1 MMRIAA
7 LLTLWLCLLVGGA
20 ARAEEYFD
28 RYHSDI
34 AVAKNGTLT
43 VTEAIRVYAEGN
55 QIRRGIYRDFPLTFV
70 DAEGREREVGF
81 KILSVER
88 DGRPEPYRTES
99 IRRGVRIYFGSADV
113 LIDPGFHQYR
123 LTYETT
129 RQIRFFDTHDELF
142 WNVTGTEWAFPI
154 HRASATVTLPPGVNA
169 EELTFFTGPFGA
181 TDKNARAE
189 NRGNRATFETTGELG
204 PREGLTIGVKMPA
217 GSIDKPTAAEE
228 RALFFK
234 DNRSLFLAFGGL
246 VLVVG
251 YYLWAWLSVGRDPPG
266 GVVVPRWDA
275 PEGLSP
281 ALVNYI
287 EEKGF
292 GGRGWTAVSAA
303 FLNLAV
309 KGLVEL
315 TDLKTSLTVTRT
327 EKPVEG
333 ELPTGEKV
341 LLNALKSPGASLVI
355 DKSNGK
361 RVQTLGS
368 DFRDAMEKEHR
379 RKYYLANWPQVIGG
393 ILLSLVCLATLLIFG
408 GLSEDGIA
416 LVILPLFASV
426 FVSIFAVALGQNFK
440 RAKSLGARILAVVII
455 AFVGFVS
462 LTVFGSIT
470 VALFV
475 TSAASGQ
482 MPLFAAVG
490 GIIVANL
497 VFFFLMG
504 APTPL
509 GRKLMDGIEG
519 LRQYLTLAEK
529 DRMNMAGAPEMSP
542 RHFETL
548 LPYAVALGVE
558 KPWSETFDRWLL
570 AAAAAGAAAAAYQPA
585 WYHGDSFSSGRFSD
599 RMGGFTGSMASTM
612 TASLPAP
619 PRSSSSGFSSGGGG
633 GGSSGGGGGGGGG
646 GGW

>member
-1 MMRIAA
+1 MRIAA

-34 AVAKNGTLT
+34 ALARNGTLT
-43 VTEAIRVYAEGN
+43 VTETIRVYAEGN
-55 QIRRGIYRDFPLTFV
+55 QIRRGIYRDFPLTFT
-70 DAEGREREVGF
+70 DAGGREREVGF

-88 DGRPEPYRTES
+88 DGRPEPYRTET
-99 IRRGVRIYFGSADV
+99 IRRGIRIYFGSADV
-113 LIDPGFHQYR
+113 LLDPGFHQYR

-154 HRASATVTLPPGVNA
+154 HRASATVTLPEGVRA
-169 EELTFFTGPFGA
+169 EELTVFTGPLGA
-181 TDKNARAE
+181 TGKDARAE
-189 NRGNRATFETTGELG
+189 NRGNQASFETTRELAAQ
-204 PREGLTIGVKMPA
+204 EGLTIGVKMPA
-217 GSIDKPTAAEE
+217 GSISRPTPEEE
-228 RALFFK
+228 RALFFQ
-234 DNRSLFLAFGGL
+234 DNRNLFLAFGGL

-251 YYLWAWLSVGRDPPG
+251 YYLWAWLSVGRDPPR

-275 PEGLSP
+275 PDDISP

-287 EEKGF
+287 DEKGF
-292 GGRGWTAVSAA
+292 GGQGWTAISAA

-315 TDLKTSLTVTRT
+315 QDLKKSIVVTRT
-327 EKPVEG
+327 DKAAG
-333 ELPTGEKV
+333 DLPTGERV
-341 LLNALKSPGASLVI
+341 LLGALGAAGTSLAI
-355 DKSNGK
+355 DKANGK
-361 RVQTLGS
+361 RVQTLGGN
-368 DFRDAMEKEHR
+368 FRDAMEKEHR
-379 RKYYLANWPQVIGG
+379 RKYYLANWPQAIGG
-393 ILLSLVCLATLLIFG
+393 ILLSLACLAGLLLFG
-408 GLSEDGIA
+408 SLPEEGIV
-416 LVILPLFASV
+416 LVILPVFASV
-426 FVSIFAVALGQNFK
+426 FVSIFAVALGQNF
-440 RAKSLGARILAVVII
+440 RRSKSLGARIFAVAII
-455 AFVGFVS
+455 AFISFVF
-462 LTVFGSIT
+462 LTVFGGI
-470 VALFV
+470 VLALFA
-475 TSAASGQ
+475 TGAATGQ
-482 MPLFAAVG
+482 LPLFAAIG
-490 GIIVANL
+490 GIVVTNL

-509 GRKLMDGIEG
+509 GRKMMDGIEG

-529 DRMNMAGAPEMSP
+529 DRMNMAGAPDMSP

-570 AAAAAGAAAAAYQPA
+570 AAAAAGAAATYQPV
-585 WYHGDSFSSGRFSD
+585 WYHGDSLSSGNFTD
-599 RMGGFTGSMASTM
+599 RMGGFAGSMAGTM
-612 TASLPAP
+612 TSSLPDP
-619 PRSSSSGFSSGGGG
+619 PKSSSSGFSSGSG

>member
-1 MMRIAA
+1 MTRIVA
-7 LLTLWLCLLVGGA
+7 LLALWLCLLAGGA

-43 VTEAIRVYAEGN
+43 VTETMRVYAEGIN
-55 QIRRGIYRDFPLTFV
+55 IRRGIYRDFPLTFT
-70 DAEGREREVGF
+70 DAQGREREVGF
-81 KILSVER
+81 KILGVER
-88 DGRPEPYRTES
+88 DGRPEPYRTE
-99 IRRGVRIYFGSADV
+99 RIGGGTRIFFGSADV
-113 LIDPGFHQYR
+113 LLDRGFHQYR

-154 HRASATVTLPPGVNA
+154 YRASAAVTLPQGVSA
-169 EELTFFTGPFGA
+169 QQLTYFTGPYGA
-181 TDKNARAE
+181 TEKYARAE
-189 NRGNRATFETTGELG
+189 SRGNRATFETTRELG
-204 PREGLTIGVKMPA
+204 PQEGLTIGVKMPA
-217 GSIDKPTAAEE
+217 GSIDKPTAQEE
-228 RALFFK
+228 RMFFFK
-234 DNRSLFLAFGGL
+234 DNRNLFLAFGGL

-251 YYLWAWLSVGRDPPG
+251 YYLWAWISVGRDPPR

-275 PEGLSP
+275 PEGMSP

-292 GGRGWTAVSAA
+292 GGRGWTAISAS

-309 KGLVEL
+309 KGLVDL
-315 TDLKTSLTVTRT
+315 QDLKTSITVVRT
-327 EKPVEG
+327 GKSVEG
-333 ELPTGEKV
+333 ALPTGEKV
-341 LLNALKSPGASLVI
+341 LLGALGTPGASLAI
-355 DKSNGK
+355 QKSNGK
-361 RVQTLGS
+361 QVQALGS

-379 RKYYLANWPQVIGG
+379 RKYYLANWPQIIGG
-393 ILLSLVCLATLLIFG
+393 ILLSLVCLAGLLIFG
-408 GLSEDGIA
+408 SLPEEGIV
-416 LVILPLFASV
+416 LVILPVFASV
-426 FVSIFAVALGQNFK
+426 FVSIFAVGLGQNL
-440 RAKSLGARILAVVII
+440 RQAKSLGARILAVAII
-455 AFVGFVS
+455 AFVGFIFV
-462 LTVFGSIT
+462 TVFGSIA

-475 TSAASGQ
+475 ESAASGHL
-482 MPLFAAVG
+482 PLFAAVG
-490 GIIVANL
+490 GIVVTNL

-509 GRKLMDGIEG
+509 GRKMMDGIEG

-542 RHFETL
+542 RHFEKL

-570 AAAAAGAAAAAYQPA
+570 AAAAAGAAAAYQPA
-585 WYHGDSFSSGRFSD
+585 WYHGGNFSSGSFSD
-599 RMGGFTGSMASTM
+599 RVGGFAGSMAGTM
-612 TASLPAP
+612 TSSLPDP
-619 PRSSSSGFSSGGGG
+619 PKSSSSGFSSG

>member
-1 MMRIAA
+1 MTRIAA

-20 ARAEEYFD
+20 AKAEEYFD

-34 AVAKNGTLT
+34 TVERNGTLK
-43 VTEAIRVYAEGN
+43 VTETIRVYAEGDK
-55 QIRRGIYRDFPLTFV
+55 IRRGIYRDFPLTFT
-70 DAEGREREVGF
+70 DDDGREREVGF
-81 KILSVER
+81 RIVSVER

-99 IRRGVRIYFGSADV
+99 IRRGIRIYFGSADV
-113 LIDPGFHQYR
+113 LLDPGFHQYR

-154 HRASATVTLPPGVNA
+154 HRASAAVTLPEGVRA
-169 EELTFFTGPFGA
+169 EELTFFTGPLGA
-181 TDKNARAE
+181 TGKDARAT
-189 NRGNRATFETTGELG
+189 NGGNRATFETTRELG
-204 PREGLTIGVKMPA
+204 PQEGLTIGVKMPA
-217 GSIDKPTAAEE
+217 GSIARPTPDEE
-228 RALFFK
+228 RALFFQ
-234 DNRSLFLAFGGL
+234 DNRDLFLAFGGL

-251 YYLWAWLSVGRDPPG
+251 YYLWAWLSVGRDPRP

-275 PEGLSP
+275 PDGMSP

-292 GGRGWTAVSAA
+292 GGQGWTAISAS

-315 TDLKTSLTVTRT
+315 QDLKTSIVVTRT
-327 EKPVEG
+327 DRPAG
-333 ELPTGEKV
+333 DLPTGERG
-341 LLNALKSPGASLVI
+341 LLAALGAAGTSLTI

-361 RVQTLGS
+361 RVQTLGR

-379 RKYYLANWPQVIGG
+379 RRYYLANWPQVIGG
-393 ILLSLVCLATLLIFG
+393 ILLTLACLAVLLTFG
-408 GLSEDGIA
+408 SLPEEGA
-416 LVILPLFASV
+416 VLVILPVFASV
-426 FVSIFAVALGQNFK
+426 FVSIFALALGQNLR
-440 RAKSLGARILAVVII
+440 RAKSLGARIFAVAII
-455 AFVGFVS
+455 AFVGFVF
-462 LTVFGSIT
+462 LTVFGGIAL
-470 VALFV
+470 ALFA
-475 TSAASGQ
+475 TSAAAGQ
-482 MPLFAAVG
+482 LPLFAAVG
-490 GIIVANL
+490 GIVATNL

-509 GRKLMDGIEG
+509 GRRLMDGIEG

-570 AAAAAGAAAAAYQPA
+570 AAAAAGAASAYSPV
-585 WYHGDSFSSGRFSD
+585 WYHGEGFSSGSFSD
-599 RMGGFTGSMASTM
+599 RMGGFAGSMAGTM
-612 TASLPAP
+612 TSSLPDP
-619 PRSSSSGFSSGGGG
+619 PKSTSSGFSSG

>member
-1 MMRIAA
+1 MRIAA

-34 AVAKNGTLT
+34 ALARNGTLT
-43 VTEAIRVYAEGN
+43 VTETIRVYAEGN
-55 QIRRGIYRDFPLTFV
+55 QIRRGIYRDFPLTFI

-88 DGRPEPYRTES
+88 DGRPEPYRTET
-99 IRRGVRIYFGSADV
+99 IRRGIRIYFGSADV
-113 LIDPGFHQYR
+113 LLDPGFHQYR

-154 HRASATVTLPPGVNA
+154 HRASATVTLPEGVRA
-169 EELTFFTGPFGA
+169 EELTVFTGPLGA
-181 TDKNARAE
+181 TGKDARAE
-189 NRGNRATFETTGELG
+189 NRGNQASFETTRELG
-204 PREGLTIGVKMPA
+204 AQEGLTIGVKMPT
-217 GSIDKPTAAEE
+217 GSISRPTPEEE
-228 RALFFK
+228 RALFFQ
-234 DNRSLFLAFGGL
+234 DNRNLFLAFGGL

-251 YYLWAWLSVGRDPPG
+251 YYLWAWLSVGRDPPR

-275 PEGLSP
+275 PDGISP

-287 EEKGF
+287 DEKGF
-292 GGRGWTAVSAA
+292 GGQGWTAISAA

-315 TDLKTSLTVTRT
+315 QDLKKSIVVTRT
-327 EKPVEG
+327 DKAAG
-333 ELPTGEKV
+333 DLPTGEKV
-341 LLNALKSPGASLVI
+341 LLGALGVAGTSLAI
-355 DKSNGK
+355 DKANGK
-361 RVQTLGS
+361 RVQTLGGA
-368 DFRDAMEKEHR
+368 FRDAMEKEHR
-379 RKYYLANWPQVIGG
+379 RKYYLANWPQAIGG
-393 ILLSLVCLATLLIFG
+393 ILLSLACLAGLLLFG
-408 GLSEDGIA
+408 SLPEEGIV
-416 LVILPLFASV
+416 LVILPVFASV
-426 FVSIFAVALGQNFK
+426 FVSIFAVALGQNF
-440 RAKSLGARILAVVII
+440 RRSKSLGARIFAVAII
-455 AFVGFVS
+455 AFISFVF
-462 LTVFGSIT
+462 LTVFGGI
-470 VALFV
+470 VLALFA
-475 TSAASGQ
+475 TGAATGQ
-482 MPLFAAVG
+482 LPLFAAIG
-490 GIIVANL
+490 GIVVTNL

-509 GRKLMDGIEG
+509 GRKMMDGIEG

-529 DRMNMAGAPEMSP
+529 DRMNMAGAPDMSP

-570 AAAAAGAAAAAYQPA
+570 AAAAAGAAATYQPV
-585 WYHGDSFSSGRFSD
+585 WYHGDSLSSGNFTD
-599 RMGGFTGSMASTM
+599 RMGGFAGSMAGTM
-612 TASLPAP
+612 TSSLPDP
-619 PRSSSSGFSSGGGG
+619 PKSSSSGFSSGGG

>member
-34 AVAKNGTLT
+34 ALAKNGTLT
-43 VTEAIRVYAEGN
+43 VAETIRVYAEGN

-81 KILSVER
+81 KILGVER

-99 IRRGVRIYFGSADV
+99 IRRGIRIYFGSADV
-113 LIDPGFHQYR
+113 LLDPGFHQYR

-154 HRASATVTLPPGVNA
+154 HRASAIVTLPDGVRA
-169 EELTFFTGPFGA
+169 EELTVFTGPLGA
-181 TDKNARAE
+181 TGKDARAE
-189 NRGNRATFETTGELG
+189 NRGNQASFETTRELG
-204 PREGLTIGVKMPA
+204 AQEGLTIGVKMPA
-217 GSIDKPTAAEE
+217 GSINRPTPEEE
-228 RALFFK
+228 RALFFR
-234 DNRSLFLAFGGL
+234 DNRNLFLAFGGL

-251 YYLWAWLSVGRDPPG
+251 YYLWAWLSVGRDPPR
-266 GVVVPRWDA
+266 GVVVPRWNA
-275 PEGLSP
+275 PDGISP

-287 EEKGF
+287 DEKGF
-292 GGRGWTAVSAA
+292 GGQGWTAISAA

-315 TDLKTSLTVTRT
+315 QDLKKSIVVTRT
-327 EKPVEG
+327 DKAAG
-333 ELPTGEKV
+333 DLPTGEKV
-341 LLNALKSPGASLVI
+341 LLGALGAAGTSLAI
-355 DKSNGK
+355 EKSNGK
-361 RVQTLGS
+361 RVQTLGR

-379 RKYYLANWPQVIGG
+379 RKYYLANWLQAIGG
-393 ILLSLVCLATLLIFG
+393 ILLSLVCLAVLLIFG
-408 GLSEDGIA
+408 SLPEEGIV
-416 LVILPLFASV
+416 LVILPVFASV
-426 FVSIFAVALGQNFK
+426 FISIFAVALGQNF
-440 RAKSLGARILAVVII
+440 RRSKSLGARIFAVAII
-455 AFVGFVS
+455 AFISFVF
-462 LTVFGSIT
+462 LTVFGGILL
-470 VALFV
+470 ALFA
-475 TSAASGQ
+475 TGAATGQ
-482 MPLFAAVG
+482 LPLFAAIG
-490 GIIVANL
+490 GIVVTNL

-509 GRKLMDGIEG
+509 GRKMMDGIAG

-570 AAAAAGAAAAAYQPA
+570 AAAAAGAAAYQPV
-585 WYHGDSFSSGRFSD
+585 WYHGDSLSSGNFTD
-599 RMGGFTGSMASTM
+599 RMGGFAGSMAGTM
-612 TASLPAP
+612 TSSLPDP
-619 PRSSSSGFSSGGGG
+619 PKSSSSGFSSGGG

>member
-34 AVAKNGTLT
+34 ALAKNGTLT
-43 VTEAIRVYAEGN
+43 VTETIRVYAEGN

-99 IRRGVRIYFGSADV
+99 IRRGIRIYFGSADV
-113 LIDPGFHQYR
+113 LLDPGFHQYR

-154 HRASATVTLPPGVNA
+154 HRASATVTLPEGVRA
-169 EELTFFTGPFGA
+169 EELTVFTGPLGA
-181 TDKNARAE
+181 TGKDARAE
-189 NRGNRATFETTGELG
+189 NRGNQASFVTTRELAAQ
-204 PREGLTIGVKMPA
+204 EGLTIGVKMPA
-217 GSIDKPTAAEE
+217 GSISRPTPEEE
-228 RALFFK
+228 RALFFQ
-234 DNRSLFLAFGGL
+234 DNRNLFLAFGGL

-251 YYLWAWLSVGRDPPG
+251 YYLWAWLSVGRDPPR

-275 PEGLSP
+275 PEGMSP

-287 EEKGF
+287 DEKGF
-292 GGRGWTAVSAA
+292 GGQGWTAISAS

-315 TDLKTSLTVTRT
+315 QDLKKSIVVTRADKT
-327 EKPVEG
+327 AG
-333 ELPTGEKV
+333 DLPTGEKV
-341 LLNALKSPGASLVI
+341 LLGALGAAGTSLAI

-361 RVQTLGS
+361 RVQTLGG

-379 RKYYLANWPQVIGG
+379 RKYYLANWPQAIGG
-393 ILLSLVCLATLLIFG
+393 ILLSLACLAGLLVFG
-408 GLSEDGIA
+408 SLPEEGIV
-416 LVILPLFASV
+416 LVILPVFASV
-426 FVSIFAVALGQNFK
+426 FVSIFAVALGQNF
-440 RAKSLGARILAVVII
+440 RRSKSLGARIFAVAII
-455 AFVGFVS
+455 AFISFVF
-462 LTVFGSIT
+462 LTVFGGI
-470 VALFV
+470 VLALFA
-475 TSAASGQ
+475 TGAATGQ
-482 MPLFAAVG
+482 LPLFAAIG
-490 GIIVANL
+490 GIVVTNL

-509 GRKLMDGIEG
+509 GRKMMDGIAG

-558 KPWSETFDRWLL
+558 KPWSETFDHWLL
-570 AAAAAGAAAAAYQPA
+570 AAAAAGAAATYQPV
-585 WYHGDSFSSGRFSD
+585 WYHGDSLSSGNFTD
-599 RMGGFTGSMASTM
+599 RMGGFAGSMAGTM
-612 TASLPAP
+612 TSSLPDP
-619 PRSSSSGFSSGGGG
+619 PKSSSSGFSSGGG

>member
-20 ARAEEYFD
+20 VRAEEYFD

-34 AVAKNGTLT
+34 TVARNGTLT

-70 DAEGREREVGF
+70 DADGREREVGF

-99 IRRGVRIYFGSADV
+99 IRRGIRIYFGSADV
-113 LIDPGFHQYR
+113 LLDPGFHQYR

-129 RQIRFFDTHDELF
+129 RQIRFFEGHDELF

-154 HRASATVTLPPGVNA
+154 HRASAAVTLPEGVRA
-169 EELTFFTGPFGA
+169 DELTFFTGPLGA
-181 TDKNARAE
+181 TAKDARGE
-189 NRGNRATFETTGELG
+189 NRGNQASFETTRELG
-204 PREGLTIGVKMPA
+204 PQEGLTIGVKMPA

-228 RALFFK
+228 RALFLK

-251 YYLWAWLSVGRDPPG
+251 YYLWAWLSVGRDPPR

-287 EEKGF
+287 DEKGF

-315 TDLKTSLTVTRT
+315 NDLKSSLTVTRT
-327 EKPVEG
+327 DKPAG

-341 LLNALKSPGASLVI
+341 LLAAVGSAGSSLVI

-393 ILLSLVCLATLLIFG
+393 ILLSLVCLASLLIFG
-408 GLSEDGIA
+408 GLPEDGIA

-426 FVSIFAVALGQNFK
+426 FVTIFAVALGQNFK
-440 RAKSLGARILAVVII
+440 RAKSLGARILAVVMI
-455 AFVGFVS
+455 AFVGFVFV
-462 LTVFGSIT
+462 TVFGSIAI
-470 VALFV
+470 ALFV
-475 TSAASGQ
+475 TSAAAGQ

-509 GRKLMDGIEG
+509 GRKLMDGIDG

-548 LPYAVALGVE
+548 LPYAVALGLE

-570 AAAAAGAAAAAYQPA
+570 AAAAAGAAAAVYQPG
-585 WYHGDSFSSGRFSD
+585 WYHGDRFSSGNFSD
-599 RMGGFTGSMASTM
+599 RMGGFAGSMASTM
-612 TASLPAP
+612 TSSLPAP
-619 PRSSSSGFSSGGGG
+619 PKSSSSGFSSGGGG

>member
-1 MMRIAA
+1 MSRIAA
-7 LLTLWLCLLVGGA
+7 LLTLWFFVLVGGA
-20 ARAEEYFD
+20 AQAEEYFD
-28 RYHSDI
+28 RYNSDI

-43 VTEAIRVYAEGN
+43 VTETIRVHAEGN

-70 DAEGREREVGF
+70 DANGKELEVGF
-81 KILSVER
+81 KILGVER
-88 DGRPEPYRTES
+88 DGKPEPYRTES

-113 LIDPGFHQYR
+113 LLDPGFHQYR

-154 HRASATVTLPPGVNA
+154 RSATATVTLPEGVKA
-169 EELTFFTGPFGA
+169 EELIYFTGPLGA
-181 TDKNARAE
+181 TDRNARAQ
-189 NRGNRATFETTGELG
+189 NRGNQATFETTRALG
-204 PREGLTIGVKMPA
+204 PQEGLTIGVKMPA
-217 GSIDKPTAAEE
+217 GSIAKPTAAEE
-228 RALFFK
+228 RALFLR
-234 DNRSLFLAFGGL
+234 DNRNLFLAFGGL
-246 VLVVG
+246 ILVVG
-251 YYLWAWLSVGRDPPG
+251 YYLWAWVSVGRDPPA

-292 GGRGWTAVSAA
+292 GGRGWTAVSAS

-309 KGLVEL
+309 KGLVNLE
-315 TDLKTSLTVTRT
+315 DLKTSIVVTRT
-327 EKPVEG
+327 DKAVAGDP
-333 ELPTGEKV
+333 PTGEKT
-341 LLNALKSPGASLVI
+341 LLASLGAAGSSLVI

-361 RVQTLGS
+361 RVQTLGNN
-368 DFRDAMEKEHR
+368 FRDAMEKEHR
-379 RKYYLANWPQVIGG
+379 RKYYLANWPQIIGG
-393 ILLSLVCLATLLIFG
+393 VLLSIACLAALILFG
-408 GLSEDGIA
+408 SLPEEGIV
-416 LVILPLFASV
+416 LVILPVFASV
-426 FVSIFAVALGQNFK
+426 FVSIFALALGQNLR
-440 RAKSLGARILAVVII
+440 RAKSLGARIVAVAII
-455 AFVGFVS
+455 AFAGFVFF
-462 LTVFGSIT
+462 TMFGGIAL
-470 VALFV
+470 ALFA
-475 TSAASGQ
+475 TGAANGHL
-482 MPLFAAVG
+482 PLFSAIG
-490 GIIVANL
+490 GIVVANL

-509 GRKLMDGIEG
+509 GRRMMDGIAG

-558 KPWSETFDRWLL
+558 KPWSQTFDRWLL
-570 AAAAAGAAAAAYQPA
+570 TAAAAGAAAAYQPA
-585 WYHGDSFSSGRFSD
+585 WYHGDSFSSGSFSD
-599 RMGGFTGSMASTM
+599 RMGGFAGSMADTM
-612 TASLPAP
+612 TSSLPDP
-619 PRSSSSGFSSGGGG
+619 PKSSSSGFSSG

>member
-1 MMRIAA
+1 MTRIAA
-7 LLTLWLCLLVGGA
+7 LLALWLCLLAGGA

-55 QIRRGIYRDFPLTFV
+55 QIRRGIYRDFPLTFA

-88 DGRPEPYRTES
+88 DGRPEPYHTES
-99 IRRGVRIYFGSADV
+99 IRRGIRIFFGSADV
-113 LIDPGFHQYR
+113 LLEPGFHEYR

-129 RQIRFFDTHDELF
+129 RQIRLFDTHDELF

-154 HRASATVTLPPGVNA
+154 YRATATVTLPEGVRA
-169 EELTFFTGPFGA
+169 EELTVFTGPFGA
-181 TDKNARAE
+181 KDKNARAE
-189 NRGNRATFETTGELG
+189 NRGNQATFATTRELG
-204 PREGLTIGVKMPA
+204 PQEGLTIGVKMPA
-217 GSIDKPTAAEE
+217 GSISKPTAAEE
-228 RALFFK
+228 RALYLK
-234 DNRSLFLAFGGL
+234 DNRNLFLAFGGL

-251 YYLWAWLSVGRDPPG
+251 YYLWAWLSVGRDPPR

-275 PEGLSP
+275 PEGMSP

-287 EEKGF
+287 DEKGF
-292 GGRGWTAVSAA
+292 GGQGWTAISAS

-315 TDLKTSLTVTRT
+315 QDLKNSIVVTRT
-327 EKPVEG
+327 EKPATG
-333 ELPTGEKV
+333 ELATAERILMDSVGT
-341 LLNALKSPGASLVI
+341 AGRTLVI
-355 DKSNGK
+355 DKSSGK
-361 RVQTLGS
+361 RVQIMGN
-368 DFRDAMEKEHR
+368 DFRNAMEKEHR
-379 RKYYLANWPQVIGG
+379 RKYYFANWPQVIGG
-393 ILLSLVCLATLLIFG
+393 ILLSLACLAGLLIFG
-408 GLSEDGIA
+408 SLPEEGIV
-416 LVILPLFASV
+416 LVILPVFASV
-426 FVSIFAVALGQNFK
+426 FVSIFALALGQNLK
-440 RAKSLGARILAVVII
+440 RAKSLAARIFAVAII
-455 AFVGFVS
+455 AFVSFVF
-462 LTVFGSIT
+462 LTVFGGIAL
-470 VALFV
+470 ALFA
-475 TSAASGQ
+475 TGAAAGQ
-482 MPLFAAVG
+482 LPLFAAVG
-490 GIIVANL
+490 GIVVANL

-509 GRKLMDGIEG
+509 GRKMMDGIEG
-519 LRQYLTLAEK
+519 LRQYLTLAEQ

-558 KPWSETFDRWLL
+558 KPWSQTFDRWLL
-570 AAAAAGAAAAAYQPA
+570 AAAAAGAAAAYSPV
-585 WYHGDSFSSGRFSD
+585 WYHGDRFSSGSFSD
-599 RMGGFTGSMASTM
+599 RMGGFAGSMAGTM
-612 TASLPAP
+612 TSSLPDP
-619 PRSSSSGFSSGGGG
+619 PKSSSSGFSSG

>member
-7 LLTLWLCLLVGGA
+7 LLVLWLWLFAGGA

-43 VTEAIRVYAEGN
+43 VTETIRVHSEGN
-55 QIRRGIYRDFPLTFV
+55 NIRRGIYRDFPLTFA

-81 KILSVER
+81 RIVGVER
-88 DGRPEPYRTES
+88 DGRPEPYRTET
-99 IRRGVRIYFGSADV
+99 IRRGIRIYFGSADV
-113 LIDPGFHQYR
+113 LLDTGFHDYR

-154 HRASATVTLPPGVNA
+154 RRASATVTLPQGVDA
-169 EELTFFTGPFGA
+169 QELTYFTGPFGA
-181 TDKNARAE
+181 KDRNARAE
-189 NRGNRATFETTGELG
+189 NRGNRATFETTRALG
-204 PREGLTIGVKMPA
+204 PHEGLTIGVKMPA
-217 GSIDKPTAAEE
+217 GSIDKPTVAEE
-228 RALFFK
+228 RALFLK
-234 DNRSLFLAFGGL
+234 DNRNLFLAFGGL

-251 YYLWAWLSVGRDPPG
+251 YYLWAWVSVGRDPPR

-275 PEGLSP
+275 PEGMSP

-287 EEKGF
+287 DEKGF
-292 GGRGWTAVSAA
+292 GGQGWTAISAS

-315 TDLKTSLTVTRT
+315 QDLKSSITVTRT
-327 EKPVEG
+327 DKQAAG

-341 LLNALKSPGASLVI
+341 LLGALGSAGSSLVI
-355 DKSNGK
+355 EKSNGK
-361 RVQTLGS
+361 RVQTLGR

-393 ILLSLVCLATLLIFG
+393 ILLSLACLASLVLFG
-408 GLSEDGIA
+408 SLPEEGIV
-416 LVILPLFASV
+416 LVILPVFASV
-426 FVSIFAVALGQNFK
+426 FVSIFSVALGQNLR
-440 RAKSLGARILAVVII
+440 RAKSLGARILAVAII
-455 AFVGFVS
+455 AFVGFVFVS
-462 LTVFGSIT
+462 VFGSIA
-470 VALFV
+470 VALFAA
-475 TSAASGQ
+475 SAATGHL
-482 MPLFAAVG
+482 PLFAAIG
-490 GIIVANL
+490 GIVVANL

-509 GRKLMDGIEG
+509 GRKMMDGIAG

-558 KPWSETFDRWLL
+558 KPWSQTFDRWLL
-570 AAAAAGAAAAAYQPA
+570 AAAAAGAAAYQPV
-585 WYHGDSFSSGRFSD
+585 WYHGDSFSD
-599 RMGGFTGSMASTM
+599 RVGGFAGSMAGTM
-612 TASLPAP
+612 TSSLPDP
-619 PRSSSSGFSSGGGG
+619 PKSSSSGFSSGSG

>member
-1 MMRIAA
+1 MTRIAA
-7 LLTLWLCLLVGGA
+7 LLALWLCLLVGGA

-55 QIRRGIYRDFPLTFV
+55 QIRRGIYRDFPLTFL

-81 KILSVER
+81 EILSVER

-99 IRRGVRIYFGSADV
+99 IRGGIRIYFGSAEV
-113 LIDPGFHQYR
+113 LLDPGFHQYR

-154 HRASATVTLPPGVNA
+154 HRASATVTLPEGVRA

-181 TDKNARAE
+181 KGKDARAE
-189 NRGNRATFETTGELG
+189 NRGNRATFETTRELG
-204 PREGLTIGVKMPA
+204 RQEGLTIGVKMPS
-217 GSIDKPTAAEE
+217 GSVSRPTAAEE

-234 DNRSLFLAFGGL
+234 DNRNLFLAFGGL
-246 VLVVG
+246 ILVIG
-251 YYLWAWLSVGRDPPG
+251 YYVWAWASVGRDPPR

-275 PEGLSP
+275 PDGMSP
-281 ALVNYI
+281 ALVNYV

-292 GGRGWTAVSAA
+292 GGQGWTAISAS

-315 TDLKTSLTVTRT
+315 RDLKTSLVVTRT
-327 EKPVEG
+327 DKRASD
-333 ELPTGEKV
+333 LPTGEKV
-341 LLNALKSPGASLVI
+341 LLGALGSPGTSLAI

-361 RVQTLGS
+361 RVQTLGR

-379 RKYYLANWPQVIGG
+379 RKYYLANWPQAIGG
-393 ILLSLVCLATLLIFG
+393 ILLSLVCLAGLLLFG
-408 GLSEDGIA
+408 SLPEEGVV
-416 LVILPLFASV
+416 LVILPVFASV
-426 FVSIFAVALGQNFK
+426 FVSIFALALGQNFR
-440 RAKSLGARILAVVII
+440 RAKSLGARIFAVAII
-455 AFVGFVS
+455 AFVGFVF
-462 LTVFGSIT
+462 LTVFGGIA

-475 TSAASGQ
+475 TSAAAGHL
-482 MPLFAAVG
+482 PLFAAVG
-490 GIIVANL
+490 GIVVANL

-509 GRKLMDGIEG
+509 GRKMMDGIDG
-519 LRQYLTLAEK
+519 LRQYLRLAEK

-542 RHFETL
+542 RHYETL

-570 AAAAAGAAAAAYQPA
+570 AAAAAGAAATYQPA

-599 RMGGFTGSMASTM
+599 QMGGFAGSMASTM
-612 TASLPAP
+612 TSSLPAP
-619 PRSSSSGFSSGGGG
+619 PKSSSSGFSSGGGG

>member
-1 MMRIAA
+1 MTRVAA
-7 LLTLWLCLLVGGA
+7 LLTLWLCLVVGGA

-34 AVAKNGTLT
+34 ALAKNGTLT
-43 VTEAIRVYAEGN
+43 VTETIRVHAEGN
-55 QIRRGIYRDFPLTFV
+55 QIRRGIYRDFPLTFT
-70 DAEGREREVGF
+70 DAQGREREVGF
-81 KILSVER
+81 KIVSVER
-88 DGRPEPYRTES
+88 DGRAEPYRTQS
-99 IRRGVRIYFGSADV
+99 IRRGIRIYFGSADV
-113 LIDPGFHQYR
+113 LLDRGFHEYR
-123 LTYETT
+123 LTYETS

-154 HRASATVTLPPGVNA
+154 RRASAAVTLPSGVSA
-169 EELTFFTGPFGA
+169 EELTYFTGPFGA
-181 TDKNARAE
+181 TERNARAE
-189 NRGNRATFETTGELG
+189 NRGNRATFETTRALG
-204 PREGLTIGVKMPA
+204 PQEGLTIGVKMPA

-234 DNRSLFLAFGGL
+234 DNRDLFLAFGGL

-251 YYLWAWLSVGRDPPG
+251 YYLWAWLSVGRDPPR

-275 PEGLSP
+275 PEGMSP

-287 EEKGF
+287 DEKGF
-292 GGRGWTAVSAA
+292 GGRGWTAISAS

-315 TDLKTSLTVTRT
+315 QDLRKSIVVTRT
-327 EKPVEG
+327 EKPAG
-333 ELPTGEKV
+333 ADLPTGEKV
-341 LLNALKSPGASLVI
+341 LVGALGPAGSSLAI
-355 DKSNGK
+355 EKSNGK
-361 RVQTLGS
+361 RVQRLGA

-393 ILLSLVCLATLLIFG
+393 ILLSLACLAALLFFG
-408 GLSEDGIA
+408 SLPEEGIV
-416 LVILPLFASV
+416 LVILPVFASV
-426 FVSIFAVALGQNFK
+426 FVSVFAVALGQNFR
-440 RAKSLGARILAVVII
+440 RAKSLGARILAVAII
-455 AFVGFVS
+455 AFAGFVFVS
-462 LTVFGSIT
+462 VFGGVA
-470 VALFV
+470 VALF
-475 TSAASGQ
+475 AASDAAGHL
-482 MPLFAAVG
+482 PLFAAVG
-490 GIIVANL
+490 GIVVANL

-509 GRKLMDGIEG
+509 GRKMMDGIEG

-558 KPWSETFDRWLL
+558 KPWSETFDRWL
-570 AAAAAGAAAAAYQPA
+570 AAAVAAGAAAYQPA
-585 WYHGDSFSSGRFSD
+585 WYHGDSFSSGGFSD
-599 RMGGFTGSMASTM
+599 RMGGFAGSMASTM
-612 TASLPAP
+612 TSSLPDP
-619 PRSSSSGFSSGGGG
+619 PRSSSSGFSSG

>member
-1 MMRIAA
+1 MRIAA

-34 AVAKNGTLT
+34 ALARNGTLT
-43 VTEAIRVYAEGN
+43 VTETIRVYAEGN
-55 QIRRGIYRDFPLTFV
+55 QIRRGIYRDFPLTFT
-70 DAEGREREVGF
+70 DAGGREREVGF

-88 DGRPEPYRTES
+88 DGRPEPYRTET
-99 IRRGVRIYFGSADV
+99 IRRGIRIYFGSADV
-113 LIDPGFHQYR
+113 LLDPGFHQYR

-154 HRASATVTLPPGVNA
+154 HRASATVTLPEGVRA
-169 EELTFFTGPFGA
+169 EELTVFTGPLGA
-181 TDKNARAE
+181 TGKDARAE
-189 NRGNRATFETTGELG
+189 NRGNQASFETTRELG
-204 PREGLTIGVKMPA
+204 AQEGLTIGVKMPT
-217 GSIDKPTAAEE
+217 GSINRPTPEEE
-228 RALFFK
+228 RALFFQ
-234 DNRSLFLAFGGL
+234 DNRNLFLAFGGL

-251 YYLWAWLSVGRDPPG
+251 YYLWAWLSVGRDPPR

-275 PEGLSP
+275 PDGISP

-287 EEKGF
+287 DEKGF
-292 GGRGWTAVSAA
+292 GGQGWTAISAA

-315 TDLKTSLTVTRT
+315 QDLKKSIVVTRT
-327 EKPVEG
+327 NKAAG
-333 ELPTGEKV
+333 DLPTGEKV
-341 LLNALKSPGASLVI
+341 LLGALGAAGTSLAI
-355 DKSNGK
+355 DKANGK
-361 RVQTLGS
+361 RVQTLGGS
-368 DFRDAMEKEHR
+368 FRDAMEKEHR
-379 RKYYLANWPQVIGG
+379 RKYYLANWPQAIGG
-393 ILLSLVCLATLLIFG
+393 ILLSLACLAGLLLFG
-408 GLSEDGIA
+408 SLPEEGIV
-416 LVILPLFASV
+416 LVILPVFASV
-426 FVSIFAVALGQNFK
+426 FVSIFAVALGQNF
-440 RAKSLGARILAVVII
+440 RRSKSLGARIFAVAII
-455 AFVGFVS
+455 AFISFVF
-462 LTVFGSIT
+462 LTVFGG
-470 VALFV
+470 VVLALFA
-475 TSAASGQ
+475 TGAATGQ
-482 MPLFAAVG
+482 LPLFAAIG
-490 GIIVANL
+490 GIVVTNL

-509 GRKLMDGIEG
+509 GRKMMDGIAG

-529 DRMNMAGAPEMSP
+529 DRMNMAGVPDMSP

-570 AAAAAGAAAAAYQPA
+570 AAAAAGAAATYQPV
-585 WYHGDSFSSGRFSD
+585 WYHGDSLSSGNFTD
-599 RMGGFTGSMASTM
+599 RMGGFAGSMAGTM
-612 TASLPAP
+612 TSSLPDP
-619 PRSSSSGFSSGGGG
+619 PKSSSSGFSSGGG

>member
-1 MMRIAA
+1 MRIAA

-34 AVAKNGTLT
+34 ALARNGTLT
-43 VTEAIRVYAEGN
+43 VTETIRVYAEGN
-55 QIRRGIYRDFPLTFV
+55 QIRRGIYRDFPLTFT

-88 DGRPEPYRTES
+88 DGRPEPYRTET
-99 IRRGVRIYFGSADV
+99 IRRGIRIYFGSADV
-113 LIDPGFHQYR
+113 LLDPGFHQYR

-154 HRASATVTLPPGVNA
+154 HRASATVTLPEGVRA
-169 EELTFFTGPFGA
+169 EELTVFTGPLGA
-181 TDKNARAE
+181 TGKDARAE
-189 NRGNRATFETTGELG
+189 NRGNQASFETTRELAAQ
-204 PREGLTIGVKMPA
+204 EGLTIGVKMPT
-217 GSIDKPTAAEE
+217 GSINRPTPEEE
-228 RALFFK
+228 RALFFQ
-234 DNRSLFLAFGGL
+234 DNRNLFLAFGGL

-251 YYLWAWLSVGRDPPG
+251 YYLWAWLSVGRDPPR

-275 PEGLSP
+275 PDGISP

-287 EEKGF
+287 DEKGF
-292 GGRGWTAVSAA
+292 GGQGWTAISAA

-315 TDLKTSLTVTRT
+315 QDLKKSIVVTRT
-327 EKPVEG
+327 DKAAG
-333 ELPTGEKV
+333 DLPTGEKV
-341 LLNALKSPGASLVI
+341 LLGALGAAGTSLAI
-355 DKSNGK
+355 DKANGK
-361 RVQTLGS
+361 RVQTLGGS
-368 DFRDAMEKEHR
+368 FRDAMEKEHR
-379 RKYYLANWPQVIGG
+379 RKYYLANWPQAIGG
-393 ILLSLVCLATLLIFG
+393 ILLSLACLAGLLLFG
-408 GLSEDGIA
+408 SLPEEGIV
-416 LVILPLFASV
+416 LVILPVFASV
-426 FVSIFAVALGQNFK
+426 FVSIFAVALGQNF
-440 RAKSLGARILAVVII
+440 RRSKSLGARIFAVAII
-455 AFVGFVS
+455 AFISFVF
-462 LTVFGSIT
+462 LTVFGGI
-470 VALFV
+470 VLALFA
-475 TSAASGQ
+475 TGAATGQ
-482 MPLFAAVG
+482 LPLFAAIG
-490 GIIVANL
+490 GIVVTNL

-509 GRKLMDGIEG
+509 GRKMMDGIAG

-570 AAAAAGAAAAAYQPA
+570 AAAAAGAATYQPV
-585 WYHGDSFSSGRFSD
+585 WYHGDSLSSGNFTD
-599 RMGGFTGSMASTM
+599 RMGGFAGSMAGTM
-612 TASLPAP
+612 TSSLPDP
-619 PRSSSSGFSSGGGG
+619 PKSSSSGFSSGGG